1 MKEEEIIQAGIDY
14 TLSTNPKCIA
24 GDNFGNFSMTMNRN
38 PSFEAGAKWMQEKMI
53 DKACEWIDKESFGY
67 IYDNEPYLQP
77 EFKNDFKKAM
87 KQ

>member
-1 MKEEEIIQAGIDY
+1 MKEEDIIQAANEYVGHAEETEEDF
-14 TLSTNPKCIA
+14 STYC
-24 GDNFGNFSMTMNRN
+24 NRK
-38 PSFEAGAKWMQEKMI
+38 SFEAGAKWMQEKII